1 MKEETKST
9 LIYTMAGI
17 FLGIL
22 SASNGK
28 NIILGGFILI
38 FMLNLVISKLFG
50 KKEFKWIVSNGIWPG
65 LTTWFAVWVVLFN
78 L

>member
-1 MKEETKST
+1 MREETKST
-9 LIYTMAGI
+9 LIYATTGI

-28 NIILGGFILI
+28 NIILLGFILI
-38 FMLNLVISKLFG
+38 FILNLIISKLFG
-50 KKEFKWIVSNGIWPG
+50 KKKFKWIITNGIWPY
-65 LTTWFAVWVVLFN
+65 LTVWFAVWVVLFN